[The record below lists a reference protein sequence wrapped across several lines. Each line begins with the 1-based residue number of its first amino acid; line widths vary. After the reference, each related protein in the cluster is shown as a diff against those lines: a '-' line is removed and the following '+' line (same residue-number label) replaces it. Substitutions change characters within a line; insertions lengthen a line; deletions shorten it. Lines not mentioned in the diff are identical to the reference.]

1 MAPRPPDI
9 RPILLEDLACNSQEE
24 SAMFDFNRLLNRM
37 SFRAGAAADF
47 QRMLDWKLL
56 RGSHEFPGPDGGS
69 CINEAAIV
77 AAGYPY
83 RAVYCVKDLP
93 ASFSR
98 PLSMLALCLND
109 TLEDDLRQELMIPFV
124 TRLAG
129 SADAAK
135 VEMARAELVLRRTVT
150 EILAPALARVGY
162 AELAERCSSF
172 NVPTDLV
179 EIARR
184 LRNTGTSALQQ
195 SLISAFEHAADAGRQ
210 WLAGLPTEVVFC
222 AFSAMREIATLD
234 GDRLADKVY
243 RRAAVILDGAL
254 ASGRQAEASDMD
266 VVADRMDAAKQS
278 PDAAYHEG
286 VLIAA

>member
-1 MAPRPPDI
+1 MAPALPDI
-9 RPILLEDLACNSQEE
+9 RPILLEDLARNSQEE
-24 SAMFDFNRLLNRM
+24 SAMFDLNRLLNVM
-37 SFRAGAAADF
+37 SFRAGATAEF

-56 RGSHEFPGPDGGS
+56 RGSHEFPGPDGGT

-98 PLSMLALCLND
+98 PISMLALCIND
-109 TLEDDLRQELMIPFV
+109 TLEDDLRQELLVPFV

-150 EILAPALARVGY
+150 EILAPALARAGY
-162 AELAERCSSF
+162 AEFAERCGSYT
-172 NVPTDLV
+172 VPTELV
-179 EIARR
+179 ELARR
-184 LRNTGTSALQQ
+184 LRGASGAALHQ

-243 RRAAVILDGAL
+243 RRAALILDGAIAL
-254 ASGRQAEASDMD
+254 GRQSEAVAMD

-278 PDAAYHEG
+278 SDAAYHDG
-286 VLIAA
+286 TLIAA